1 MVNGQARQRES
12 REIDKMTL
20 DESKQT
26 GVELLDPQTNRLVAV
41 TRKGDVRIGSTAL
54 SGRLFL
60 HVVGTVTRLY
70 LPHA

>member
-1 MVNGQARQRES
+1 
-12 REIDKMTL
+12 MTL

-60 HVVGTVTRLY
+60 HVVGTVTRLH